1 MQNNPEIQSSVSAPA
16 SGAGVTLRAAR
27 EAAGIEVVEL
37 AQRIR
42 LEPKLILALESEAWD
57 QLAGPAFI
65 KGYIR
70 SVARELGFDPTTALA
85 QYNAQAPVTEPT
97 LADFESRAPVELT
110 SANLWVKAVSYSL
123 VVVLLALVAVW
134 WQRHY
139 ERTVAPPSAEGL
151 ALEEVNA
158 TAPDD
163 LPPSPETEADTAI
176 AGPTLPDSDPPPLD
190 GPSPAP
196 VSEVLADG
204 LPSAATPSAATPSA
218 ATPSGATP
226 SAATPSAATPSAAT
240 PSAATSPAAT
250 SPAATSP
257 AATSPAATSPAATSP
272 AATSSAATSSAA
284 AASAAT
290 SSAAAASAATSSAAT
305 ASAVTPPAATRA
317 PDPVPEL
324 PTGGE
329 LVVNTTRDS
338 WVDIKDARGQRLW
351 SGTLKKGK
359 TVAVTGRP
367 PYALLIGNAPGVTL
381 SFRGNSVDVQSHA
394 LSGVARL
401 SVGESP

>member
-1 MQNNPEIQSSVSAPA
+1 MQNNPEIPSPASAPA
-16 SGAGVTLRAAR
+16 SGAGATLRAAR

-37 AQRIR
+37 ARRIR

-70 SVARELGFDPTTALA
+70 SVARELSLDPTTALA
-85 QYNAQAPVTEPT
+85 QYNAQARVTEPT

-110 SANLWVKAVSYSL
+110 SANLWVKAVSYTL

-158 TAPDD
+158 SAPDSP
-163 LPPSPETEADTAI
+163 PPSPETEADPSI
-176 AGPTLPDSDPPPLD
+176 AGPTLPDSNPPPVD
-190 GPSPAP
+190 GPSPTQT
-196 VSEVLADG
+196 SDVLADVP
-204 LPSAATPSAATPSA
+204 PSAATPSAATPSA
-218 ATPSGATP
+218 ATPP
-226 SAATPSAATPSAAT
+226 AATPPVA
-240 PSAATSPAAT
+240 
-250 SPAATSP
+250 
-257 AATSPAATSPAATSP
+257 
-272 AATSSAATSSAA
+272 
-284 AASAAT
+284 
-290 SSAAAASAATSSAAT
+290 
-305 ASAVTPPAATRA
+305 TPPAATPPA
-317 PDPVPEL
+317 ATPPAAAKASDPAPEL
-324 PTGGE
+324 PTRGE

>member
-1 MQNNPEIQSSVSAPA
+1 MQNNPEIQSPASAPA
-16 SGAGVTLRAAR
+16 SGAGATLRAAR

-37 AQRIR
+37 ARRIR

-70 SVARELGFDPTTALA
+70 SVARELGLDPTTALA
-85 QYNAQAPVTEPT
+85 QYNAQARVTEPT
-97 LADFESRAPVELT
+97 LADFESRAPLELT
-110 SANLWVKAVSYSL
+110 SANLWVKAVSYTL

-158 TAPDD
+158 SAPDS
-163 LPPSPETEADTAI
+163 LPPSPETEADSSI
-176 AGPTLPDSDPPPLD
+176 AGSTLPDSDPPLD
-190 GPSPAP
+190 GPSPTPA
-196 VSEVLADG
+196 SDVLADVH
-204 LPSAATPSAATPSA
+204 PSAATPSAVTPSA
-218 ATPSGATP
+218 VTP
-226 SAATPSAATPSAAT
+226 
-240 PSAATSPAAT
+240 
-250 SPAATSP
+250 
-257 AATSPAATSPAATSP
+257 
-272 AATSSAATSSAA
+272 
-284 AASAAT
+284 
-290 SSAAAASAATSSAAT
+290 
-305 ASAVTPPAATRA
+305 SAVTPPAVTPPAVTPPAAAKA
-317 PDPVPEL
+317 PDPVPGL
-324 PTGGE
+324 PTRGD

-381 SFRGNSVDVQSHA
+381 SFRGNPVDVQSHA

>member
-1 MQNNPEIQSSVSAPA
+1 MQNNPEIQSPASAPA
-16 SGAGVTLRAAR
+16 SGAGATLRAAR

-37 AQRIR
+37 ARRIR

-70 SVARELGFDPTTALA
+70 SVARELGLDPTTALA
-85 QYNAQAPVTEPT
+85 QYNAQARVTEPT
-97 LADFESRAPVELT
+97 LADFESRAPLELT
-110 SANLWVKAVSYSL
+110 SANLWVKAVSYTL

-158 TAPDD
+158 SAPDS
-163 LPPSPETEADTAI
+163 LPPSPETEADSSI
-176 AGPTLPDSDPPPLD
+176 AGSTLPDSDPPLD
-190 GPSPAP
+190 GPSPTPA
-196 VSEVLADG
+196 SDVLADVH
-204 LPSAATPSAATPSA
+204 PSAATPSAVTPSA
-218 ATPSGATP
+218 VTP
-226 SAATPSAATPSAAT
+226 
-240 PSAATSPAAT
+240 
-250 SPAATSP
+250 
-257 AATSPAATSPAATSP
+257 
-272 AATSSAATSSAA
+272 
-284 AASAAT
+284 
-290 SSAAAASAATSSAAT
+290 
-305 ASAVTPPAATRA
+305 SAVTPPAVTPSAVTPSAVTPSAVTPPAVTPPAVTPPAVTPPAAAKA
-317 PDPVPEL
+317 PDPVPGL
-324 PTGGE
+324 PTRGD

-381 SFRGNSVDVQSHA
+381 SFRGNPVDVQSHA

>member
-1 MQNNPEIQSSVSAPA
+1 MQNNPEIPSPASAPA
-16 SGAGVTLRAAR
+16 SGAGATLRAAR

-37 AQRIR
+37 ARRIR

-70 SVARELGFDPTTALA
+70 SVARELSLDPTTALA
-85 QYNAQAPVTEPT
+85 QYNAQARVTEPT

-110 SANLWVKAVSYSL
+110 SANLWVKAVSYTL

-158 TAPDD
+158 SAPDSP
-163 LPPSPETEADTAI
+163 PPSPETEADPSI
-176 AGPTLPDSDPPPLD
+176 AGPTLPDSNPPPVD
-190 GPSPAP
+190 GPSPTQT
-196 VSEVLADG
+196 SDVLADVP
-204 LPSAATPSAATPSA
+204 PSA
-218 ATPSGATP
+218 ATP

-240 PSAATSPAAT
+240 PSAATP
-250 SPAATSP
+250 
-257 AATSPAATSPAATSP
+257 
-272 AATSSAATSSAA
+272 SAATP
-284 AASAAT
+284 SAAT
-290 SSAAAASAATSSAAT
+290 PSAATPSAA
-305 ASAVTPPAATRA
+305 TPPAATPPVA
-317 PDPVPEL
+317 TPPAATPPAATPPAAAKASDPAPEL
-324 PTGGE
+324 PTRGE

>member
-1 MQNNPEIQSSVSAPA
+1 MQNNPEIPSPASAPA
-16 SGAGVTLRAAR
+16 SGAGATLRAAR

-37 AQRIR
+37 ARRIR

-70 SVARELGFDPTTALA
+70 SVARELSLDPTTALA
-85 QYNAQAPVTEPT
+85 QYNAQARVTEPT

-110 SANLWVKAVSYSL
+110 SANLWVKAVSYTL

-158 TAPDD
+158 SAPDSP
-163 LPPSPETEADTAI
+163 PPSPETEADPSI
-176 AGPTLPDSDPPPLD
+176 AGPTLPDSNPPPVD
-190 GPSPAP
+190 GPSPTQT
-196 VSEVLADG
+196 SDVLADVP
-204 LPSAATPSAATPSA
+204 PSA
-218 ATPSGATP
+218 ATP

-240 PSAATSPAAT
+240 PSAATPPAAT
-250 SPAATSP
+250 PPVA
-257 AATSPAATSPAATSP
+257 
-272 AATSSAATSSAA
+272 
-284 AASAAT
+284 
-290 SSAAAASAATSSAAT
+290 
-305 ASAVTPPAATRA
+305 TPPAATPPA
-317 PDPVPEL
+317 ATPPAAAKASDPAPEL
-324 PTGGE
+324 PTRGE

>member
-16 SGAGVTLRAAR
+16 SGAGLTLRAAR

-158 TAPDD
+158 TALDD

-196 VSEVLADG
+196 VSEVLADE
-204 LPSAATPSAATPSA
+204 LPSAATPSG

-226 SAATPSAATPSAAT
+226 SAATPSG
-240 PSAATSPAAT
+240 
-250 SPAATSP
+250 ATSP

>member
-1 MQNNPEIQSSVSAPA
+1 MQNNPEIPSPASAPA
-16 SGAGVTLRAAR
+16 SGAGATLRAAR
-27 EAAGIEVVEL
+27 EAAGIEVVDL
-37 AQRIR
+37 ARRIR

-70 SVARELGFDPTTALA
+70 SVARELGLDPTTALA
-85 QYNAQAPVTEPT
+85 QYNAQARVTEPT

-110 SANLWVKAVSYSL
+110 SANLWVKAVSYTL

-158 TAPDD
+158 SAPDSP
-163 LPPSPETEADTAI
+163 PPSPETETEPSI
-176 AGPTLPDSDPPPLD
+176 AGPTLPDSNPPPLD
-190 GPSPAP
+190 GSSPTQASDVLLPAAIPPAAIPPAATPPAAIPPAAIPSAAIPSA
-196 VSEVLADG
+196 AI
-204 LPSAATPSAATPSA
+204 PSAATPSAATP
-218 ATPSGATP
+218 P
-226 SAATPSAATPSAAT
+226 AATPSAATPPAAT
-240 PSAATSPAAT
+240 PPAAT
-250 SPAATSP
+250 PPAATP
-257 AATSPAATSPAATSP
+257 P
-272 AATSSAATSSAA
+272 
-284 AASAAT
+284 
-290 SSAAAASAATSSAAT
+290 
-305 ASAVTPPAATRA
+305 AVTPPAAAKA
-317 PDPVPEL
+317 PDPAPEL
-324 PTGGE
+324 PTQGE

-381 SFRGNSVDVQSHA
+381 SFRGNPVDVQSHA

>member
-16 SGAGVTLRAAR
+16 SGAGLTLRAAR

-158 TAPDD
+158 TALDD

-196 VSEVLADG
+196 VSEVLADE
-204 LPSAATPSAATPSA
+204 LPSAATPSG

-226 SAATPSAATPSAAT
+226 SAATPSG
-240 PSAATSPAAT
+240 ATSPAAT
-250 SPAATSP
+250 SPAATS
-257 AATSPAATSPAATSP
+257 
-272 AATSSAATSSAA
+272 
-284 AASAAT
+284 SAAT

>member
-204 LPSAATPSAATPSA
+204 LPSAATPSGATPSG

-226 SAATPSAATPSAAT
+226 SAATPSG
-240 PSAATSPAAT
+240 
-250 SPAATSP
+250 
-257 AATSPAATSPAATSP
+257 ATSPAATSPAATSP

>member
-204 LPSAATPSAATPSA
+204 LPSG

-226 SAATPSAATPSAAT
+226 SGATPSGATPSGAT
-240 PSAATSPAAT
+240 PSGATPSGATPSGATPSGATSPAAT

-257 AATSPAATSPAATSP
+257 AATSPAATS
-272 AATSSAATSSAA
+272 
-284 AASAAT
+284 SAAT

>member
-204 LPSAATPSAATPSA
+204 LPSAATPS
-218 ATPSGATP
+218 GATP

-240 PSAATSPAAT
+240 
-250 SPAATSP
+250 
-257 AATSPAATSPAATSP
+257 
-272 AATSSAATSSAA
+272 SSAATS
-284 AASAAT
+284 
-290 SSAAAASAATSSAAT
+290 SAATSSAAT

>member
-16 SGAGVTLRAAR
+16 SGAGLTLRAAR

-158 TAPDD
+158 TALDD

-196 VSEVLADG
+196 VSEVLADE
-204 LPSAATPSAATPSA
+204 LPSAATPSG

-226 SAATPSAATPSAAT
+226 SAATPSG
-240 PSAATSPAAT
+240 ATSPAAT